1 MNFHNIF
8 ELQSKL
14 MNKYHVIEVEV
25 CGPLNHPVRLIHDY
39 EFRHVHHQEHMRVM
53 VTRILEELYEADQE
67 PLGSAESKEEIIDAL
82 HFFTELLLYC
92 GVKVED
98 VEFIMD
104 EGDIHQ
110 FFQNNPQEPNRWDE
124 SYYDV
129 ARFLSRFTY
138 QLKAKPWSRNPK
150 ETDINSLR
158 MKLADAYRYMLLLVS
173 RHMTYEECL
182 SIYLNKH
189 KVNTNRQDSGY

>member
-8 ELQSKL
+8 KLQSQL
-14 MNKYHVIEVEV
+14 MNNYRVIELEV
-25 CGPLNHPVRLIHDY
+25 CGPLHHPEVILHDY
-39 EFRHVHHQEHMRVM
+39 EFQVVSYQEHMRVM
-53 VTRILEELYEADQE
+53 VSRILEELYEADQE
-67 PLGSAESKEEIIDAL
+67 VRGSHEFKEEIIDAL

-98 VEFIMD
+98 VEFVMD

-110 FFQNNPQEPNRWDE
+110 FFQNNPVVPNKWDE

-150 ETDINSLR
+150 PTDITSLKV
-158 MKLADAYRYMLLLVS
+158 KLADAYRYMLLLVS

-182 SIYLNKH
+182 FIYLDKH
-189 KVNTNRQDSGY
+189 EVNVHRQNSGY

>member
-1 MNFHNIF
+1 MNFHHIF

-14 MNKYHVIEVEV
+14 MNKYHVIETEV

-39 EFRHVHHQEHMRVM
+39 EFQNVNNQEHMRVM
-53 VTRILEELYEADQE
+53 VTRILEELYEANQE
-67 PLGSAESKEEIIDAL
+67 VPGTEAHKEEIIDAL
-82 HFFTELLLYC
+82 HFSTELLIYC
-92 GVKVED
+92 GMKVED
-98 VEFIMD
+98 VEIISD
-104 EGDIHQ
+104 EIPKL
-110 FFQNNPQEPNRWDE
+110 FLNNPPEPDKWDE

-129 ARFLSRFTY
+129 ARYLSRFTH

-173 RHMTYEECL
+173 RHMTYQECL
-182 SIYLNKH
+182 FTYLDKH
-189 KVNTNRQDSGY
+189 EVNSHRQNSGY